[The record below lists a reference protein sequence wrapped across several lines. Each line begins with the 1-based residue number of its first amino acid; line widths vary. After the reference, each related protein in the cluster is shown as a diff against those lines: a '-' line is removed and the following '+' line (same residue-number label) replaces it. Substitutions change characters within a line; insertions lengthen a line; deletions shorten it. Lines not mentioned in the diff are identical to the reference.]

1 MTKEQENIYS
11 GKLCPY
17 CKKETEY
24 KDSSIIY
31 GKSYGMV
38 YICSTCDAYVGVHKG
53 TDKALGRLA
62 DKKLRELKKETH
74 KYFDLIWKDKSNSTS
89 RKEAYEHLSKYL
101 KIPLAYTHIGM
112 FKPETCVDVID
123 WSKMILNDLRRLNL
137 DCGLPCEREH
147 IER

>member
-1 MTKEQENIYS
+1 MTKEQEDIYS

-62 DKKLRELKKETH
+62 DKKLRELKKE
-74 KYFDLIWKDKSNSTS
+74 KDMLQLLPL
-89 RKEAYEHLSKYL
+89 KES
-101 KIPLAYTHIGM
+101 M
-112 FKPETCVDVID
+112 FK
-123 WSKMILNDLRRLNL
+123 KKFLFKFL
-137 DCGLPCEREH
+137 
-147 IER
+147 